1 MNLPVACLLFCLY
14 ALLVAC
20 VEIEIEGAHGWAERL
35 PTWYR
40 VSGPV
45 ARFYFLVSGGRPLTG
60 YHVTMVPAL
69 FLSFHLAFALGRDWS
84 PAAELQI
91 LAVWALWVPLW
102 DAIWFFFNPA
112 YGLAGFRKGR
122 VWWHPGWIGRVPSAY
137 VVGVVASLALAGVGA
152 TVAGDR
158 SLFTDQLVLLAAFVA
173 FAVVC
178 VLIAPIYMR
187 LYRHTHTPD
196 FDERD
201 RVDIAPAPRRGESRP
216 TD

>member
-1 MNLPVACLLFCLY
+1 MNLPVAAALFCFY

-40 VSGPV
+40 VSGPL
-45 ARFYFLVSGGRPLTG
+45 ARLYFLVSGGRPLTG
-60 YHVTMVPAL
+60 YHVTMIPAL

-84 PAAELQI
+84 LVAELQVLAI
-91 LAVWALWVPLW
+91 WAVWVALW

-112 YGLAGFRKGR
+112 YGLAGFRPGQ
-122 VWWHPGWIGRVPSAY
+122 VWWHPKWLGPVPSAY
-137 VVGVVASLALAGVGA
+137 VVGVVGSLLFAGGAAILADSFGLLVE
-152 TVAGDR
+152 
-158 SLFTDQLVLLAAFVA
+158 QLILVSVFLG

-178 VLIAPIYMR
+178 VLFAPFYMK
-187 LYRHTHTPD
+187 LYRRTHSAD

-201 RVDIAPAPRRGESRP
+201 RVAITPP
-216 TD
+216 TQPSDHTAD

>member
-1 MNLPVACLLFCLY
+1 VNLPVAVILFCLY

-40 VSGPV
+40 VSGPLS
-45 ARFYFLVSGGRPLTG
+45 RLYFLLSGGRPLTG
-60 YHVTMVPAL
+60 YHVTMIPAL

-84 PAAELQI
+84 LAAELQI
-91 LAVWALWVPLW
+91 LAIWAVWVPLW

-112 YGLAGFRKGR
+112 YGLAGFRPGS
-122 VWWHPGWIGRVPSAY
+122 VWWHPKWLGPVPSAY
-137 VVGVVASLALAGVGA
+137 VVSGAASLLLSATGA
-152 TVAGDR
+152 MIADSFG
-158 SLFTDQLVLLAAFVA
+158 LLTDQLILIASFLA

-178 VLIAPIYMR
+178 ILFAPLYMKLFR
-187 LYRHTHTPD
+187 RTHSVD

-201 RVDIAPAPRRGESRP
+201 LVAITAPPRSADRTS
-216 TD
+216 D